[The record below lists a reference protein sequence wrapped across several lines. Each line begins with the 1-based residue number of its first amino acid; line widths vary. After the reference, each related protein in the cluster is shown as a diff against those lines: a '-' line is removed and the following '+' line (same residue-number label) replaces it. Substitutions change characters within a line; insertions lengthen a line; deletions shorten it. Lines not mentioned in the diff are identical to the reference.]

1 MNPFLQP
8 THPNVRH
15 PSFNQTAMDLL
26 KRYATLRRE
35 RTAAERELDDL
46 TARHHAVRGEG
57 LVQTL
62 VRCSEDIEVVRV
74 CDARLEDLRRPE
86 TLVEVVKY
94 SYVDASRAA
103 LATKYANDARTSA
116 YSQGASAVAAADKKC
131 EDAAKATSN
140 VKYWSWLQKPQYDID
155 PTAFVQDATM
165 ATNIMLSWKHCN
177 TKVPLQKLH
186 HSYMPLAESWLWRMS
201 DHLSQEEAKEKK
213 FQDMSKLEQAIM
225 YMKGTGPTIT
235 FQPHSSYRNV
245 ATADEYTSML
255 EALEQARKEAA
266 DRISAAALTMAS
278 DLTGA
283 AARTLQDEL
292 EAQKAR
298 VQRLTEELEETE
310 AAVRASLGEDDEA
323 LKELFATMCGL

>member
-1 MNPFLQP
+1 MMSLHLMGGPGVKKSDFHSFANAQ
-8 THPNVRH
+8 TT
-15 PSFNQTAMDLL
+15 PSHGPYYNQTAMDLL

-86 TLVEVVKY
+86 TLLKVKTGVY
-94 SYVDASRAA
+94 IHRLHTSLEPMVDRWFWRLSDRPSSS
-103 LATKYANDARTSA
+103 TANPIPEKDFQNLPEQHKTVARCLKNCLIVNAVIDAN
-116 YSQGASAVAAADKKC
+116 K
-131 EDAAKATSN
+131 
-140 VKYWSWLQKPQYDID
+140 
-155 PTAFVQDATM
+155 
-165 ATNIMLSWKHCN
+165 
-177 TKVPLQKLH
+177 
-186 HSYMPLAESWLWRMS
+186 
-201 DHLSQEEAKEKK
+201 
-213 FQDMSKLEQAIM
+213 
-225 YMKGTGPTIT
+225 
-235 FQPHSSYRNV
+235 
-245 ATADEYTSML
+245 YTSML
-255 EALEQARKEAA
+255 EVLEQARKEAA

-298 VQRLTEELEETE
+298 VQRLTDELAEVE
-310 AAVRASLGEDDEA
+310 AAVRASLGDDDEA
-323 LKELFATMCGL
+323 LKELFELASVARSSKA